1 MNVGYSL
8 MYRAT
13 IIPTE
18 STGWTFQMIFGI
30 WPVSAIAICV
40 TLGIIILT
48 LLLVIMYLV
57 LVKHRNRNVYESVH

>member
-1 MNVGYSL
+1 VDVGYNL

-18 STGWTFQMIFGI
+18 ETGWTFQMIFGV
-30 WPVSAIAICV
+30 WPVSAVAISV

-48 LLLVIMYLV
+48 LLLVILYLV
-57 LVKHRNRNVYESVH
+57 LIKYRKRNQYDSVH